1 MLFNEIKKMISMNN
15 SVTIQS
21 TTKEKIV
28 DAVLEPVLNPPPS
41 IEINNVTVSF
51 KTSGGIYTAV
61 KDISLTVN
69 KGEIVSLI
77 GHSGCG
83 KSTLMGTISGM
94 VKPTTGE
101 VKANG
106 MQVTKPGPDRGI
118 VFQNYSLLPWLS
130 VFRNIYEAVDAAVKD
145 KPSSYKHELVERNLK
160 MVNLWSHKD
169 KLPGHLSGG
178 MKQRVAIAR
187 AFAINPS
194 ILLLDEPFGALD
206 ALTKSNMHVELLK
219 LWNLDHREKTIVLV
233 THDIEEAIFLSDR
246 VVVMNDGPASTIKEI
261 VEVPLPR
268 PRNKKTIV
276 HDPVYMAIHDKLMNL
291 LIDKFSID
299 DIKM

>member
-1 MLFNEIKKMISMNN
+1 MNN
-15 SVTIQS
+15 SATIFPS
-21 TTKEKIV
+21 SNENAVSIA
-28 DAVLEPVLNPPPS
+28 DAVLEPVLNPPPA
-41 IEINNVTVSF
+41 IDIKGVTVSF
-51 KTSGGIYTAV
+51 KTGNGVYTAV

-83 KSTLMGTISGM
+83 KSTLLGTISGM
-94 VKPTTGE
+94 VKPSSGI
-101 VKANG
+101 VKASGNT
-106 MQVTKPGPDRGI
+106 VTKPGPDRGI
-118 VFQNYSLLPWLS
+118 VFQNYSLLPWLT
-130 VFRNIYEAVDAAVKD
+130 VYKNIYEAVDAALKD
-145 KPSSYKHELVERNLK
+145 KSVAEKKELVERNLK
-160 MVNLWSHKD
+160 MVNLWPHKD

-187 AFAINPS
+187 AFSINPN

-246 VVVMNDGPASTIKEI
+246 VVVMNDGPASTIREI

-268 PRNKKTIV
+268 PRNKKEIV
-276 HDPVYMAIHDKLMNL
+276 HDETYRAIHDKLMNL

-299 DIKM
+299 DIK